1 MKPYSMDGSIIY
13 CILKNDTK
21 WQKDIL
27 QNLEEIYKEYTK
39 RSIGFELQILTLLFS
54 TWNMMVRNYFVSF
67 SSDNVIYNTSRIKTI
82 INYVHNHYSEK
93 INLDDI
99 AYKCGFASASYFIE
113 KFKLQTGMSPFIYRK
128 KKQSKK

>member
-39 RSIGFELQILTLLFS
+39 RSIGFELQILTL
-54 TWNMMVRNYFVSF
+54 
-67 SSDNVIYNTSRIKTI
+67 
-82 INYVHNHYSEK
+82 
-93 INLDDI
+93 
-99 AYKCGFASASYFIE
+99 
-113 KFKLQTGMSPFIYRK
+113 
-128 KKQSKK
+128 

>member
-54 TWNMMVRNYFVSF
+54 IWNMMVRNYFVSF
-67 SSDNVIYNTSRIKTI
+67 SNDNVIYNTSRIK
-82 INYVHNHYSEK
+82 
-93 INLDDI
+93 L
-99 AYKCGFASASYFIE
+99 
-113 KFKLQTGMSPFIYRK
+113 L
-128 KKQSKK
+128 

>member
-54 TWNMMVRNYFVSF
+54 IWNMMVRNYFV
-67 SSDNVIYNTSRIKTI
+67 
-82 INYVHNHYSEK
+82 
-93 INLDDI
+93 
-99 AYKCGFASASYFIE
+99 
-113 KFKLQTGMSPFIYRK
+113 
-128 KKQSKK
+128 